1 VAFWPGPFFLAELRQ
16 QPGSLKHLVEGIS
29 PPQFDLPKISDD
41 ATIAAHQ
48 QGDGCS
54 TYHLIWK
61 PSPKDR
67 KSQSELANAE
77 FVSVK

>member
-1 VAFWPGPFFLAELRQ
+1 LLHRVIRHA
-16 QPGSLKHLVEGIS
+16 

-41 ATIAAHQ
+41 AAFAAHQ
-48 QGDGCS
+48 QGNGCS